1 MNPFFEF
8 FKKLSQG
15 FFFLIQRMI
24 GEQHAARYLRE
35 NLEVMQQAAKTA
47 AETIDLAD
55 QLAVGNNPDKQRL
68 AALIKDY
75 ANEGMKQVL
84 TGQLPA
90 EEVRAIESP
99 GRSGWFPTQ
108 TPHKSVLARLTHTAP
123 RFKPSLRDGTPSGRR
138 SLAGAGSA
146 PADDTSV
153 PRRLH
158 RRDGDGQA
166 ISSRARSHPAGI
178 GSTHPRCP

>member
-35 NLEVMQQAAKTA
+35 NLEVMQEVGKTA

-90 EEVRAIESP
+90 EEVRAIESDHP
-99 GRSGWFPTQ
+99 FSEN
-108 TPHKSVLARLTHTAP
+108 SE
-123 RFKPSLRDGTPSGRR
+123 PSRASLPGTPRPLPTPEPSRSTPPPQPPPTAKRGRGR
-138 SLAGAGSA
+138 
-146 PADDTSV
+146 
-153 PRRLH
+153 PRKSPP
-158 RRDGDGQA
+158 Q
-166 ISSRARSHPAGI
+166 
-178 GSTHPRCP
+178 

>member
-47 AETIDLAD
+47 AETMDLAD
-55 QLAVGNNPDKQRL
+55 QLAAGNNPDKQRL

-84 TGQLPA
+84 TGQLSA
-90 EEVRAIESP
+90 KEVMAIEADHPFSEN
-99 GRSGWFPTQ
+99 SE
-108 TPHKSVLARLTHTAP
+108 
-123 RFKPSLRDGTPSGRR
+123 PSRASLPGTPKPLPTPEPSRSTPPPQPGTGKRGRGR
-138 SLAGAGSA
+138 
-146 PADDTSV
+146 
-153 PRRLH
+153 PRKSPP
-158 RRDGDGQA
+158 Q
-166 ISSRARSHPAGI
+166 
-178 GSTHPRCP
+178 